1 MTIAYS
7 EKINGFP
14 ETDGLDFINKLTVET
29 LPLFFSSDVDETILK
44 MKENY
49 ESSKNDAFRPAAART
64 EKALFRLYEAKYMI
78 LPHVGVD
85 LCGFCFDDA
94 YHDAAV
100 RQTAECYDRQYAEAE
115 YGAAL
120 AAVREKDY
128 VTAGAHFKNAALC
141 GHRDAQ
147 YNYGVSL
154 SKGELGEPDP
164 LEGAF
169 WYFIAAKGGNA
180 KAMVNLAIA
189 YRTGRGVSANGP
201 MMIYWYAK
209 AATIPFPYAVYCLG
223 LCLQNEEVLTE
234 QTLLGRTLKVSSERL
249 DEPERREFAVNVAQ
263 QIIKA
268 IKDYTY
274 HI

>member
-1 MTIAYS
+1 
-7 EKINGFP
+7 
-14 ETDGLDFINKLTVET
+14 
-29 LPLFFSSDVDETILK
+29 
-44 MKENY
+44 
-49 ESSKNDAFRPAAART
+49 
-64 EKALFRLYEAKYMI
+64 
-78 LPHVGVD
+78 
-85 LCGFCFDDA
+85 
-94 YHDAAV
+94 
-100 RQTAECYDRQYAEAE
+100 
-115 YGAAL
+115 
-120 AAVREKDY
+120 
-128 VTAGAHFKNAALC
+128 
-141 GHRDAQ
+141 
-147 YNYGVSL
+147 
-154 SKGELGEPDP
+154 
-164 LEGAF
+164 
-169 WYFIAAKGGNA
+169 
-180 KAMVNLAIA
+180 MVNLAIA